1 MFSWVWNRI
10 FLNMLASEVVLRTF
24 VEIDGFLVQEHRR
37 RELVHLA
44 DDRRARLR
52 GVDDDDVVGGD
63 APEVDLFG
71 GKRLAAPEPATRGSR
86 GGSVLFENPEQVAD
100 VGSPQLLFGL
110 EGQLEKAGL
119 KVAGEQEQVVRVD
132 QSLLGV
138 GAQEVVGVTDDE
150 LVERRARRHEN
161 PNGPGATA
169 SSPELLPGRGDRP
182 GVADE
187 DRRLEA
193 ADVDAQLECVGADH
207 SGDFSATQA
216 GLDLAPVEGQVAGPI
231 ATQERSSIEPL

>member
-44 DDRRARLR
+44 DDRRPRLR
-52 GVDDDDVVGGD
+52 RVDDDDVVGGD
-63 APEVDLFG
+63 APKVDLLG
-71 GKRLAAPEPATRGSR
+71 GKRLAAPEPATCRPR
-86 GGSVLFENPEQVAD
+86 CGSVLFEDPEEVAD
-100 VGSPQLLFGL
+100 VGSPQPLFGL

-119 KVAGEQEQVVRVD
+119 EMAGEQEQVVRVD

-138 GAQEVVGVTDDE
+138 RAQEVVGMTDDE
-150 LVERRARRHEN
+150 LIERRARGHEN
-161 PNGPGATA
+161 PNRPGATA
-169 SSPELLPGRGDRP
+169 RSPQLLPGRGDRP

-187 DRRLEA
+187 DRRLQA
-193 ADVDAQLECVGADH
+193 ADIDAQL
-207 SGDFSATQA
+207 
-216 GLDLAPVEGQVAGPI
+216 
-231 ATQERSSIEPL
+231 